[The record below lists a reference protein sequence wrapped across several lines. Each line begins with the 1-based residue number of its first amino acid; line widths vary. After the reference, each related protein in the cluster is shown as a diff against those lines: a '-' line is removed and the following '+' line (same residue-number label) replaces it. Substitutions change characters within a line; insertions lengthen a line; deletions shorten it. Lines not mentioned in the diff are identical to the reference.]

1 MAEQKKPSAFDG
13 VGGKTTPVLI
23 DKLPKEVQDAFYRQM
38 VRQQRTDEGY
48 AQAHTPGFT
57 SKRTGVD
64 VQPRSLGLEP
74 SEFHAQSTLGGTY
87 PSVRGAHFA
96 DLPSSP
102 ARAARDLELIRS
114 AGLTGRTVLWS
125 TGDKNFRGAV
135 QVDSNGGMT
144 RAATVTGGS
153 IGYPHHTDVVESG
166 GSTVSGAHVRYP
178 QGTAS
183 VEGAPRGAIRLAQQ
197 GVKLPP
203 KMTAR
208 GMSILDAGP
217 AMYQLMTDN
226 VDTDFTVKMIPP
238 QFRKPDETGKMREAV
253 VIVDGQPFVQYEGEA
268 FNIPGFEDV
277 GDELASYFREHSSE
291 AMGKNK
297 LGADVAGTSMEVR
310 ESEQQAMDK
319 KVQAGAQE
327 AAGSTGPRKGG
338 APTFAGE
345 YQVGRKSAEPR
356 LPKTDEVLRKMN

>member
-23 DKLPKEVQDAFYRQM
+23 DKLPPEVQAALRRQLQYNITTGQEINRYR
-38 VRQQRTDEGY
+38 D
-48 AQAHTPGFT
+48 T
-57 SKRTGVD
+57 SSTSVK
-64 VQPRSLGLEP
+64 QPRPLDDNRISRSSVDYG
-74 SEFHAQSTLGGTY
+74 TGGTA
-87 PSVRGAHFA
+87 V
-96 DLPSSP
+96 P
-102 ARAARDLELIRS
+102 AATAAQDAAVLRQ
-114 AGLTGRTVLWS
+114 AGLSGRTVLDRS
-125 TGDKNFRGAV
+125 VTGDYRQAFTVDADGTVAQVAERGPYGSTLRGA
-135 QVDSNGGMT
+135 GGPEVRNT
-144 RAATVTGGS
+144 FGLFSDAPAGKAGGR
-153 IGYPHHTDVVESG
+153 PM
-166 GSTVSGAHVRYP
+166 
-178 QGTAS
+178 
-183 VEGAPRGAIRLAQQ
+183 GAISASKQ
-197 GVKLPP
+197 GIKLPP

-310 ESEQQAMDK
+310 ESEKQAMDK
-319 KVQAGAQE
+319 QVQAGAQK

-345 YQVGRKSAEPR
+345 YQVGRKSVEPR

>member
-23 DKLPKEVQDAFYRQM
+23 DKLPPEVQAALRRQASYTLTSGH
-38 VRQQRTDEGY
+38 VRSENYPSAPLQSGPPKPLS
-48 AQAHTPGFT
+48 AQNMN
-57 SKRTGVD
+57 TGVVESNAAAD
-64 VQPRSLGLEP
+64 AAILRKHGLQGRVVLVGPKPGATGTREAFAIDTDGRVAQVAERRTWDTGYGYRP
-74 SEFHAQSTLGGTY
+74 DHAET
-87 PSVRGAHFA
+87 
-96 DLPSSP
+96 
-102 ARAARDLELIRS
+102 RS
-114 AGLTGRTVLWS
+114 AGGLSSSRVDGASKVPGRTV
-125 TGDKNFRGAV
+125 
-135 QVDSNGGMT
+135 
-144 RAATVTGGS
+144 
-153 IGYPHHTDVVESG
+153 
-166 GSTVSGAHVRYP
+166 
-178 QGTAS
+178 
-183 VEGAPRGAIRLAQQ
+183 GAISASRQ
-197 GVKLPP
+197 GIKLPP

-310 ESEQQAMDK
+310 ESEKQAMDK

-327 AAGSTGPRKGG
+327 AAGSSGPRKGG

>member
-23 DKLPKEVQDAFYRQM
+23 DKLPVEVQAALRRQASYTLTSGH
-38 VRQQRTDEGY
+38 VRAEDY
-48 AQAHTPGFT
+48 PNTPL
-57 SKRTGVD
+57 
-64 VQPRSLGLEP
+64 Q
-74 SEFHAQSTLGGTY
+74 GG
-87 PSVRGAHFA
+87 PPKPLSV
-96 DLPSSP
+96 
-102 ARAARDLELIRS
+102 
-114 AGLTGRTVLWS
+114 
-125 TGDKNFRGAV
+125 KN
-135 QVDSNGGMT
+135 MT
-144 RAATVTGGS
+144 
-153 IGYPHHTDVVESG
+153 TDVVESNAAADAATLRKHGLQGRVVLVGPVAGDTGTREAFAVDTDGRVAQVARRTARDIGYDYRINHAETRSVG
-166 GSTVSGAHVRYP
+166 GPSSV
-178 QGTAS
+178 S
-183 VEGAPRGAIRLAQQ
+183 VEGAPKVPGRTVGAISAARH
-197 GVKLPP
+197 GIKLPP

-310 ESEQQAMDK
+310 ESEKQAMDK

-327 AAGSTGPRKGG
+327 AAGSTGPRKDG

>member
-1 MAEQKKPSAFDG
+1 MAEQKKKPSAFDG

-23 DKLPKEVQDAFYRQM
+23 DKLPKEVQAALRRQLQYNTTTGQEIN
-38 VRQQRTDEGY
+38 RY
-48 AQAHTPGFT
+48 NKT
-57 SKRTGVD
+57 SSTSVGE
-64 VQPRSLGLEP
+64 PRSLDNGFVSRSSFDHGMYGGADVP
-74 SEFHAQSTLGGTY
+74 KATAAQ
-87 PSVRGAHFA
+87 
-96 DLPSSP
+96 D
-102 ARAARDLELIRS
+102 AAVLRQ
-114 AGLTGRTVLWS
+114 AGLSGRTILDKSVAGTGRQAFTVDADGMVTQVAERSPYGS
-125 TGDKNFRGAV
+125 TIRG
-135 QVDSNGGMT
+135 
-144 RAATVTGGS
+144 
-153 IGYPHHTDVVESG
+153 SG
-166 GSTVSGAHVRYP
+166 GPEVHNSFGLFSD
-178 QGTAS
+178 
-183 VEGAPRGAIRLAQQ
+183 APAGEVGGRPVGAISASRQ
-197 GVKLPP
+197 GIKLPP

-310 ESEQQAMDK
+310 ESEKQAMDK

-327 AAGSTGPRKGG
+327 AAGSSGPRKGG